1 MSVLGLGVDIVETA
15 RISKTLDQFGDK
27 FLHRVY
33 LPGEITYSQSHRFPA
48 LPLAARFAAKEAISK
63 AFGTGI
69 GGPIGWRDMEI
80 TKELSGEPKV
90 VLHGGAAALA
100 EKMGVQRV
108 LLSLSHTEHYAAAS
122 AVLVGRSV
130 S

>member
-1 MSVLGLGVDIVETA
+1 
-15 RISKTLDQFGDK
+15 
-27 FLHRVY
+27 
-33 LPGEITYSQSHRFPA
+33 
-48 LPLAARFAAKEAISK
+48 
-63 AFGTGI
+63 
-69 GGPIGWRDMEI
+69 MEI

-100 EKMGVQRV
+100 EKMGVHRV